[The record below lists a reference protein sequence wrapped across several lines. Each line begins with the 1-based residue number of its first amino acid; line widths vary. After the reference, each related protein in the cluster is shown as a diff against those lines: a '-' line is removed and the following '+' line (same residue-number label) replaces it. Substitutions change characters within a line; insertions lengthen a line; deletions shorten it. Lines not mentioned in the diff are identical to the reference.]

1 MYIYKIIIKNFKN
14 IESLEWNPNKKINVL
29 FGHNGCGKSNVA
41 QALNL
46 LFSTSKKGDY
56 FELSDYYQKN
66 EENKIVIQAWLN
78 EIDDLEIEDKD
89 RAIQYITKDDIIVNE
104 DTDLQDCKEMLIVQL
119 TNDNDR
125 RMLWSLVT
133 NTEEIKFNLYAR
145 KNINYSF
152 VSTQRSPIKELSFG
166 YQTLLQEIIKEEID
180 EELIGISND
189 AIELINNKLE
199 ESQIVKTFL
208 EKSLK
213 IDEEINGADKYK
225 IIAREFIGNKAYNNL
240 ELGITKENYNLPLE
254 SQSTGIQNLLLLSLM
269 KKKLEGRGIVFIEEL
284 EQNLEPKN
292 QIYILDQY
300 KKLEVG
306 QLFITSHSPDI
317 IESFDYSNIY
327 FMNDNKIKQ
336 LFKLLGKD
344 SLKEICKA
352 NKKSFIA
359 SVMSKRVILV
369 EGESESEYNSI
380 PVYVSKFGK
389 YIDYSLI
396 PIEGKGNFNKYID
409 ALNKIDIKPFIITD
423 NDKDLKISDV
433 KIWARKCDRVYISK
447 NDYEDWI
454 YPYINE
460 NLKKLEEYMDFNKV
474 KGTICSKDDED
485 IKNELE
491 HKSKENINTY
501 EDLKDMKYTIRY
513 MLHKSFAGSYYTR
526 LLANLLVENDYI
538 PEQFTLFMDNILEN
552 KQLKVYD
559 ENLSNTFLLE
569 EF

>member
-1 MYIYKIIIKNFKN
+1 MYIYKIIIKNFRN

-89 RAIQYITKDDIIVNE
+89 RAIQYITKDDQIVNE
-104 DTDLQDCKEMLIVQL
+104 DTNLQDCKEMLIVQL
-119 TNDNDR
+119 TNDNDK

-152 VSTQRSPIKELSFG
+152 VSTQRSPTKELSFG

-180 EELIGISND
+180 EELKEISNE

-199 ESQIVKTFL
+199 KSEIIKTFL

-225 IIAREFIGNKAYNNL
+225 IIAKEFIGNKAYNNL

-300 KKLEVG
+300 KKLKVG

-317 IESFDYSNIY
+317 IESFDYFNIY

-336 LFKLLGKD
+336 LFELVGKD

-369 EGESESEYNSI
+369 EGESEYNSI

-423 NDKDLKISDV
+423 NDTDLKISDV
-433 KIWARKCDRVYISK
+433 KIWARKCDKVYISK

-474 KGTICSKDDED
+474 KGTVFSKDNED

-552 KQLKVYD
+552 KQLKIYD
-559 ENLSNTFLLE
+559 KSLSNTF
-569 EF
+569 

>member
-1 MYIYKIIIKNFKN
+1 M
-14 IESLEWNPNKKINVL
+14 
-29 FGHNGCGKSNVA
+29 
-41 QALNL
+41 
-46 LFSTSKKGDY
+46 
-56 FELSDYYQKN
+56 
-66 EENKIVIQAWLN
+66 
-78 EIDDLEIEDKD
+78 EDKD
-89 RAIQYITKDDIIVNE
+89 RAIQYITKDDQIVNE
-104 DTDLQDCKEMLIVQL
+104 DTNLQDCKEMLIVQL
-119 TNDNDR
+119 TNDNDK

-152 VSTQRSPIKELSFG
+152 VSTQRSPTKELSFG

-180 EELIGISND
+180 EELKEISNE

-199 ESQIVKTFL
+199 KSEIIKTFL

-225 IIAREFIGNKAYNNL
+225 IIAKEFIGNKAYNNL

-300 KKLEVG
+300 KKLKVG

-317 IESFDYSNIY
+317 IESFDYFNIY

-336 LFKLLGKD
+336 LFELVGKD

-369 EGESESEYNSI
+369 EGESEYNSI

-423 NDKDLKISDV
+423 NDTDLKISDV
-433 KIWARKCDRVYISK
+433 KIWARKCDKVYISK

-474 KGTICSKDDED
+474 KGTVFSKDNED

-513 MLHKSFAGSYYTR
+513 MLHKSFAGSYYSR

-552 KQLKVYD
+552 KQLKIYD
-559 ENLSNTFLLE
+559 KSLSNTFLLE

>member
-1 MYIYKIIIKNFKN
+1 MYIYKIIIKNFRN
-14 IESLEWNPNKKINVL
+14 IEFLEWNPNKKINVL

-89 RAIQYITKDDIIVNE
+89 RAIQYITKDDRIVNE
-104 DTDLQDCKEMLIVQL
+104 DTNLQDCKEMLIVQL
-119 TNDNDR
+119 TNDNDK

-152 VSTQRSPIKELSFG
+152 VSTQRSPTKELSFG

-180 EELIGISND
+180 EELKEISND

-199 ESQIVKTFL
+199 KSEIIKTFL

-225 IIAREFIGNKAYNNL
+225 IIAKEFIGNKAYNNL

-317 IESFDYSNIY
+317 IESFDYFNIY

-336 LFKLLGKD
+336 LFELVGKD

-369 EGESESEYNSI
+369 EGESEYNSI

-423 NDKDLKISDV
+423 NDTDLKISDV
-433 KIWARKCDRVYISK
+433 KIWARKCDKVYISK

-474 KGTICSKDDED
+474 KGTVFSKDDED

-552 KQLKVYD
+552 KQLKIYD
-559 ENLSNTFLLE
+559 KSLSNTFLLE

>member
-1 MYIYKIIIKNFKN
+1 MYIYKIIIKNFRN

-89 RAIQYITKDDIIVNE
+89 RAIQYITKDDQIVNE
-104 DTDLQDCKEMLIVQL
+104 DTNLQDCKEMLIVQL
-119 TNDNDR
+119 TNDNDK

-152 VSTQRSPIKELSFG
+152 VSTQRSPTKELSFG

-180 EELIGISND
+180 EELKEISNE

-199 ESQIVKTFL
+199 KSEIIKTFL

-225 IIAREFIGNKAYNNL
+225 IIAKEFIGNKAYNNL

-292 QIYILDQY
+292 QI
-300 KKLEVG
+300 
-306 QLFITSHSPDI
+306 
-317 IESFDYSNIY
+317 
-327 FMNDNKIKQ
+327 
-336 LFKLLGKD
+336 
-344 SLKEICKA
+344 
-352 NKKSFIA
+352 
-359 SVMSKRVILV
+359 
-369 EGESESEYNSI
+369 
-380 PVYVSKFGK
+380 
-389 YIDYSLI
+389 
-396 PIEGKGNFNKYID
+396 
-409 ALNKIDIKPFIITD
+409 ITD
-423 NDKDLKISDV
+423 VTKRAKTDQSIKGIKTMNVKNPEKAKKI
-433 KIWARKCDRVYISK
+433 A
-447 NDYEDWI
+447 
-454 YPYINE
+454 
-460 NLKKLEEYMDFNKV
+460 
-474 KGTICSKDDED
+474 DEI
-485 IKNELE
+485 IKN
-491 HKSKENINTY
+491 TY
-501 EDLKDMKYTIRY
+501 RTLM
-513 MLHKSFAGSYYTR
+513 TR
-526 LLANLLVENDYI
+526 GQKGCYI
-538 PEQFTLFMDNILEN
+538 YCTN
-552 KQLKVYD
+552 K
-559 ENLSNTFLLE
+559 NLSNYLKRRLNQNNTTMYQFDIE
-569 EF
+569 ENTTNIMVAEDNETYKYK

>member
-1 MYIYKIIIKNFKN
+1 MYIYKIIIKNFRN

-89 RAIQYITKDDIIVNE
+89 RAIQYITKDDQIVNE
-104 DTDLQDCKEMLIVQL
+104 DTNLQDCKEMLIVQL
-119 TNDNDR
+119 TNDNDK

-152 VSTQRSPIKELSFG
+152 VSTQRSPTKELSFG

-180 EELIGISND
+180 EELKEISNE

-199 ESQIVKTFL
+199 KSEIIKTFL

-225 IIAREFIGNKAYNNL
+225 IIAKEFIGNKAYNNL

-300 KKLEVG
+300 KKLKVG

-317 IESFDYSNIY
+317 IESFDYFNIY

-336 LFKLLGKD
+336 LFELVGKD

-369 EGESESEYNSI
+369 EGESEYNSI
-380 PVYVSKFGK
+380 PVYISKFGK

-423 NDKDLKISDV
+423 NDTDLKISDV
-433 KIWARKCDRVYISK
+433 KIWARKCDKVYISK

-474 KGTICSKDDED
+474 KGTVFSKDNED

-552 KQLKVYD
+552 KQLKIYD
-559 ENLSNTFLLE
+559 KSLSNTFLLE

>member
-1 MYIYKIIIKNFKN
+1 MYIYKIIIKNFRN

-41 QALNL
+41 QALNF

-89 RAIQYITKDDIIVNE
+89 RAIQYITKEDRIVNE

-180 EELIGISND
+180 EELKGISND
-189 AIELINNKLE
+189 AIELINNELE
-199 ESQIVKTFL
+199 ESEVIKIFL

-240 ELGITKENYNLPLE
+240 ELGITRENYNLPLE

-336 LFKLLGKD
+336 LFELVGKD

-369 EGESESEYNSI
+369 EGESEYNSI
-380 PVYVSKFGK
+380 PVYVSKSGK

-396 PIEGKGNFNKYID
+396 QIEGKGNFNKYID

-433 KIWARKCDRVYISK
+433 KIWARKCERVYISK

-460 NLKKLEEYMDFNKV
+460 NLKKLEEYMNFNKV
-474 KGTICSKDDED
+474 KGTVCSKDDED
-485 IKNELE
+485 IKNEIE
-491 HKSKENINTY
+491 HKGKENINTY

-513 MLHKSFAGSYYTR
+513 MLHKSFAGAYYTR
-526 LLANLLVENDYI
+526 LLANLIVEDDYI
-538 PEQFTLFMDNILEN
+538 PEQFTLFIDNMLEN
-552 KQLKVYD
+552 KQLKIYD
-559 ENLSNTFLLE
+559 ESLSNTFLLE

>member
-1 MYIYKIIIKNFKN
+1 MYIYKIIIKNFRN

-89 RAIQYITKDDIIVNE
+89 RAIQYITKDDRIVNE
-104 DTDLQDCKEMLIVQL
+104 DTNLQDCKEMLIVQL
-119 TNDNDR
+119 TNDNDK

-152 VSTQRSPIKELSFG
+152 VSTQRSPTKELSFG

-180 EELIGISND
+180 EELKEISND

-199 ESQIVKTFL
+199 KSEIIKTFL

-225 IIAREFIGNKAYNNL
+225 IIAKEFIGNKAYNNL

-317 IESFDYSNIY
+317 IESFDYFNIY

-336 LFKLLGKD
+336 LFELVGKD

-369 EGESESEYNSI
+369 EGESEYNSI

-423 NDKDLKISDV
+423 NDTDLKISDV
-433 KIWARKCDRVYISK
+433 KIWARKCDKVYISK

-474 KGTICSKDDED
+474 KGTVFSKDDED

-552 KQLKVYD
+552 KQLKIYD
-559 ENLSNTFLLE
+559 KSLSNTFLLE

>member
-1 MYIYKIIIKNFKN
+1 MYIYKIIIKNFRN

-89 RAIQYITKDDIIVNE
+89 RAIQYITKDDQIVNE
-104 DTDLQDCKEMLIVQL
+104 DTNLQDCKEMLIVQL
-119 TNDNDR
+119 TNDNDK

-152 VSTQRSPIKELSFG
+152 VSTQRSPTKELSFG
-166 YQTLLQEIIKEEID
+166 YQTLLQKIIKEEID
-180 EELIGISND
+180 EELKEISNE

-199 ESQIVKTFL
+199 KSEIIKTFL

-225 IIAREFIGNKAYNNL
+225 IIAKEFIGNKAYNNL

-300 KKLEVG
+300 KKLKVG

-317 IESFDYSNIY
+317 IESFDYFNIY

-336 LFKLLGKD
+336 LFELVGKD

-369 EGESESEYNSI
+369 EGESEYNSI

-423 NDKDLKISDV
+423 NDTDLKISDV
-433 KIWARKCDRVYISK
+433 KIWARKCDKVYISK

-474 KGTICSKDDED
+474 KGTVFSKDNED

-552 KQLKVYD
+552 KQLKIYD
-559 ENLSNTFLLE
+559 KSLSNTF
-569 EF
+569 

>member
-1 MYIYKIIIKNFKN
+1 
-14 IESLEWNPNKKINVL
+14 
-29 FGHNGCGKSNVA
+29 
-41 QALNL
+41 
-46 LFSTSKKGDY
+46 
-56 FELSDYYQKN
+56 
-66 EENKIVIQAWLN
+66 
-78 EIDDLEIEDKD
+78 
-89 RAIQYITKDDIIVNE
+89 
-104 DTDLQDCKEMLIVQL
+104 MLIVQL
-119 TNDNDR
+119 TNDNDK

-152 VSTQRSPIKELSFG
+152 VSTQRSPTKELSFG

-180 EELIGISND
+180 EELKEISNE

-199 ESQIVKTFL
+199 KSEIIKTFL

-225 IIAREFIGNKAYNNL
+225 IIAKEFIGNKAYNNL

-300 KKLEVG
+300 KKLKVG

-317 IESFDYSNIY
+317 IESFDYFNIY

-336 LFKLLGKD
+336 LFELVGKD

-369 EGESESEYNSI
+369 EGESEYNSI

-423 NDKDLKISDV
+423 NDTDLKISDV
-433 KIWARKCDRVYISK
+433 KIWARKCDKVYISK

-474 KGTICSKDDED
+474 KGTVFSKDNED

-501 EDLKDMKYTIRY
+501 EDLKDMKYTIR
-513 MLHKSFAGSYYTR
+513 
-526 LLANLLVENDYI
+526 VENDYI

-552 KQLKVYD
+552 KQLKIYD
-559 ENLSNTFLLE
+559 KSLSNTFLLE

>member
-1 MYIYKIIIKNFKN
+1 MYIYKIIIKNFRN

-89 RAIQYITKDDIIVNE
+89 RAIQYITKDDRIVNE
-104 DTDLQDCKEMLIVQL
+104 DTNLQDCKEMLIVQL
-119 TNDNDR
+119 TNDNDK

-152 VSTQRSPIKELSFG
+152 VSTQRSPTKELSFG

-180 EELIGISND
+180 EELKEISND

-199 ESQIVKTFL
+199 KSEIIKTFL

-225 IIAREFIGNKAYNNL
+225 IIAKEFIGNKAYNNL

-317 IESFDYSNIY
+317 IESFDYFNIY

-336 LFKLLGKD
+336 LFELVGKD

-369 EGESESEYNSI
+369 EGESEYNSI
-380 PVYVSKFGK
+380 PVYVSKFG
-389 YIDYSLI
+389 
-396 PIEGKGNFNKYID
+396 KYID

-423 NDKDLKISDV
+423 NDTDLKISDV
-433 KIWARKCDRVYISK
+433 KIWARKCDKVYISK

-474 KGTICSKDDED
+474 KGTVFSKDDED

-552 KQLKVYD
+552 KQLKIYD
-559 ENLSNTFLLE
+559 KSLSNTFLLE

>member
-1 MYIYKIIIKNFKN
+1 MYIYKIIIKNFRN

-89 RAIQYITKDDIIVNE
+89 RAIQYITKDDQIVNE
-104 DTDLQDCKEMLIVQL
+104 DTNLQDCKEMLIVQL
-119 TNDNDR
+119 TNDNDK

-152 VSTQRSPIKELSFG
+152 VSTQRSPTKELSFG

-180 EELIGISND
+180 EELKEISNE

-199 ESQIVKTFL
+199 KSEIIKTFL

-225 IIAREFIGNKAYNNL
+225 IIAKEFIGNKAYNNL

-300 KKLEVG
+300 KKLKVG

-317 IESFDYSNIY
+317 IESFDYFNIY

-336 LFKLLGKD
+336 LFELVGKD

-369 EGESESEYNSI
+369 EGESEYNSI

-423 NDKDLKISDV
+423 NDTDLKISDV
-433 KIWARKCDRVYISK
+433 KIWARKCDKVYISK

-474 KGTICSKDDED
+474 KGTVFSKDNED

-501 EDLKDMKYTIRY
+501 EDLKDMKYTIKY

-552 KQLKVYD
+552 KQLKIYD
-559 ENLSNTFLLE
+559 KSLSNTFLLE

>member
-1 MYIYKIIIKNFKN
+1 MYIYKIIIKNFRN

-89 RAIQYITKDDIIVNE
+89 RAIQYITKDDQIVNE
-104 DTDLQDCKEMLIVQL
+104 DTNLQDCKEMLIVQL
-119 TNDNDR
+119 TNDNDK

-152 VSTQRSPIKELSFG
+152 VSTQRSPTKELSFG

-180 EELIGISND
+180 EELKEISNE

-199 ESQIVKTFL
+199 KSEIIKTFL

-225 IIAREFIGNKAYNNL
+225 IIAKEFIGNKAYNNL

-300 KKLEVG
+300 KKLKVG

-317 IESFDYSNIY
+317 IESFDYFNIY

-336 LFKLLGKD
+336 LFELVGKD

-369 EGESESEYNSI
+369 EGESEYNSI

-423 NDKDLKISDV
+423 NDTDLKISDV
-433 KIWARKCDRVYISK
+433 KIWARKCDKVYISK

-474 KGTICSKDDED
+474 KGTVFSKDNED

-552 KQLKVYD
+552 KQLKIYD
-559 ENLSNTFLLE
+559 KSLSNTFLLE

>member
-1 MYIYKIIIKNFKN
+1 MYIYKIIIKNFRN

-89 RAIQYITKDDIIVNE
+89 RAIQYITKDDQIVNE
-104 DTDLQDCKEMLIVQL
+104 DTNLQDCKEMLIVQL
-119 TNDNDR
+119 TNDNDK

-152 VSTQRSPIKELSFG
+152 VSTQRSPTKELSFG

-180 EELIGISND
+180 EELKEISNE

-199 ESQIVKTFL
+199 KSEIIKTFL

-225 IIAREFIGNKAYNNL
+225 IIAKEFIGNKAYNNL

-300 KKLEVG
+300 KKLKVG

-317 IESFDYSNIY
+317 IESFDYFNIY

-336 LFKLLGKD
+336 LFELVGKD

-369 EGESESEYNSI
+369 EGESEYNSI

-423 NDKDLKISDV
+423 NDTDLKISDV
-433 KIWARKCDRVYISK
+433 KIWARKCDKVYISK

-474 KGTICSKDDED
+474 KGTVFSKDNED

-552 KQLKVYD
+552 KQLKIYD
-559 ENLSNTFLLE
+559 KSFSNTFLLE

>member
-1 MYIYKIIIKNFKN
+1 MYIYKIIIKNFRN

-89 RAIQYITKDDIIVNE
+89 RAIQYITKDDQIVNE
-104 DTDLQDCKEMLIVQL
+104 DTNLQDCKEMLIVQL
-119 TNDNDR
+119 TNDNDK

-152 VSTQRSPIKELSFG
+152 VSTQRSPTKELSFG

-180 EELIGISND
+180 EELNEISNK

-199 ESQIVKTFL
+199 KSEIIKTFL

-225 IIAREFIGNKAYNNL
+225 IIAKEFIGNKAYNNL

-300 KKLEVG
+300 KKLKVG

-317 IESFDYSNIY
+317 IESFDYFNIY

-336 LFKLLGKD
+336 LFELVGKD

-369 EGESESEYNSI
+369 EGESEYNSI

-423 NDKDLKISDV
+423 NDTDLKISDV
-433 KIWARKCDRVYISK
+433 KIWARKCDKVYISK

-474 KGTICSKDDED
+474 KGTVFSKDNED

-552 KQLKVYD
+552 KQLKIYD
-559 ENLSNTFLLE
+559 KSLSNTFLLE